1 MKRIKRIKRIK
12 NEFKVKDMAHNM
24 HPGYISRDVKTLLY
38 AGKSK
43 HSKIHHFFINVGTI
57 FRVRQ
62 SAGNIFIIIPFL
74 LLYIKYIKNNNI
86 IKYGTSETLRKEYHI
101 SIHRNIHKS
110 ILNISD
116 DEFGYYLAG
125 LIEGDGYFS
134 LQNQIIITFN
144 IKDASLAYLI
154 KKRLT
159 FGNIYKIK
167 DKNAINLIISNKK
180 GILKVLSLI
189 NGKLRFLNKLEQ
201 FNNLIL
207 KYKYTIN
214 TINLLDQSNLLD
226 NFWFCGFSE
235 ADASFQIKII
245 NRKTRKKP
253 EIRLNFQIDQKTD
266 YILLIIKNLF
276 GGYIGFRKSQK
287 SYYYGSTN
295 FINAN
300 KLIKYFDKYHLQS
313 TKYTSFIKWRKVYQF
328 IQEKHHLK
336 EKGINKIMNI
346 KKNLNN

>member
-226 NFWFCGFSE
+226 NF
-235 ADASFQIKII
+235 
-245 NRKTRKKP
+245 
-253 EIRLNFQIDQKTD
+253 
-266 YILLIIKNLF
+266 
-276 GGYIGFRKSQK
+276 
-287 SYYYGSTN
+287 
-295 FINAN
+295 
-300 KLIKYFDKYHLQS
+300 
-313 TKYTSFIKWRKVYQF
+313 
-328 IQEKHHLK
+328 
-336 EKGINKIMNI
+336 
-346 KKNLNN
+346 